1 MKFNVINFLN
11 KILQLIFE
19 LLYIL
24 LKNLPAYRFK
34 IQLNAE
40 NTTSKM
46 VILANGPSLQE
57 DINEFQPGDT
67 QFTFFAVNYFA
78 MTPLFKIYKPKHYVI
93 IDSLM
98 FSKSFNDTRV
108 SVKTEELFNVFI
120 NDIYW
125 PISLYLPTN
134 IYKDKDI
141 VNKFSS
147 NSKVTVYSFN
157 SQISYT
163 FESIRNLLF
172 RFNLAAPVTNNVA
185 SAGIYISILL
195 GFKTIYLTGVDHSWT
210 KSIFVND
217 KNQVC
222 IKDDHFFNPNV
233 VPEPWLKS
241 NGEFFKMSEILIAFS
256 TMFKSYEILRLFA
269 DKAEVV
275 IINKTKN
282 SFIDTFKREK

>member
-1 MKFNVINFLN
+1 MKFKIIDFLY
-11 KILQLIFE
+11 KLFHLIFE

-24 LKNLPAYRFK
+24 LKNFPAYRFK

-40 NTTSKM
+40 NTSSKM
-46 VILANGPSLQE
+46 VVLANGPSLQE
-57 DINEFQPGDT
+57 DINEFQPRDN
-67 QFTFFAVNYFA
+67 QYTFFAVNYFA
-78 MTPLFKIYKPKHYVI
+78 TTPLFKIYKPKHYVI

-134 IYKDKDI
+134 VYKDKDI
-141 VNKFSS
+141 VNKFST

-157 SQISYT
+157 SQMSNT

-172 RFNLAAPVTNNVA
+172 RFNIAAPVTNNVA
-185 SAGIYISILL
+185 SAGIYLSILL
-195 GFKTIYLTGVDHSWT
+195 GFKTIYITGVDHSWV

-233 VPEPWLKS
+233 VPTPWLKS
-241 NGEFFKMSEILIAFS
+241 NGELFKMSEILFAFS

-269 DKAEVV
+269 DKADVV

-282 SFIDTFKREK
+282 SFIDAFKRE